1 MKLKILSLS
10 FLIAL
15 SACYPTSGAEE
26 EIAKVLMKQQSS
38 WNQGD
43 IPGFMNHYFNDKKLT
58 FASASGLTRGHQK
71 VLERYLK
78 NYDSPEKMGELTFN
92 MLDFRELSDDSA
104 FVIGEWALKREGDNP
119 SGYFTLVWK
128 KINGEWKIIHDHTS

>member
-1 MKLKILSLS
+1 MKLRILSLS
-10 FLIAL
+10 ILIIL
-15 SACYPTSGAEE
+15 YSCYPTRSVEE
-26 EIAKVLMKQQSS
+26 EITKVLMEQQSS

-43 IPGFMNHYFNDKKLT
+43 IPGFMNHYFDSEDLT
-58 FASASGLTRGHQK
+58 FAGASGVTRGHQK

-78 NYDSPEKMGELTFN
+78 NYDSPEKMGELTFTI
-92 MLDFRELSDDSA
+92 LDFHELSDESA
-104 FVIGEWALKREGDNP
+104 FVIGEWALMRDGDNP

>member
-1 MKLKILSLS
+1 MKLRILSLS
-10 FLIAL
+10 ILIIL
-15 SACYPTSGAEE
+15 YSCYPTRSAEE
-26 EIAKVLMKQQSS
+26 EITKVLMEQQSS

-43 IPGFMNHYFNDKKLT
+43 IPGFMNHYFDSEELT
-58 FASASGLTRGHQK
+58 FAGASGVTRGHQK

-92 MLDFRELSDDSA
+92 ILDFHELSDESA

-128 KINGEWKIIHDHTS
+128 KVNGEWKIIHDHTS